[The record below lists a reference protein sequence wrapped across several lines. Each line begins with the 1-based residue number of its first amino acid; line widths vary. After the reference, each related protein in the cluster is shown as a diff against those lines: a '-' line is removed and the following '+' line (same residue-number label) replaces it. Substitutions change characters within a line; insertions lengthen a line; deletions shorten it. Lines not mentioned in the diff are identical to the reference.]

1 MISHFGNMILL
12 HSSNSSP
19 ETFTQYFK
27 SDLFSEVQKCHHK
40 KRSKHILGE
49 INDYNYLV

>member
-1 MISHFGNMILL
+1 MSHSVRNQ
-12 HSSNSSP
+12 SRY
-19 ETFTQYFK
+19 TQMTK
-27 SDLFSEVQKCHHK
+27 SDLFSEVQTCPHK